1 MGRKL
6 QKKVRPCS
14 GYTGKDKK
22 ECKRLTGKDG
32 NGIRNKG
39 LCAGKT
45 RKECNALI
53 CEGED
58 CTPFCEQEKEKKR
71 MRCMDKCNRVKDT
84 KCTAKDGGKKI
95 GICEDKT
102 RKECRELI
110 CTAEEDCET
119 LCVQEKENNK
129 MKCVDKCNQIK
140 DTKCTEKDGGKKKG
154 ICKDKTKKEC
164 REFICTAEEDCET
177 LCAQLKKKKNE
188 KCIDKCNLVRA
199 TKCK

>member
-1 MGRKL
+1 MGKLVSMNKNLLLLLTIFLRLENWLVLSTQELKHSSDSNGDLRKL

-71 MRCMDKCNRVKDT
+71 
-84 KCTAKDGGKKI
+84 
-95 GICEDKT
+95 
-102 RKECRELI
+102 
-110 CTAEEDCET
+110 
-119 LCVQEKENNK
+119 

-199 TKCK
+199 TKC